1 MSGPRST
8 PGSGPGSTPGTVPL
22 TVLRGNP
29 TPEELAGLLV
39 VLAALRG
46 GPGELA
52 PPPGD
57 ERRWGRPAGWHRTPP
72 AEAPDAAGW
81 QRTGATNRERTKR

>member
-1 MSGPRST
+1 MSGPEAAE
-8 PGSGPGSTPGTVPL
+8 L

-46 GPGELA
+46 ARLEQDPLPVA
-52 PPPGD
+52 A
-57 ERRWGRPAGWHRTPP
+57 RRWGRPAGWHSALPQV
-72 AEAPDAAGW
+72 AAPDAAGW
-81 QRTGATNRERTKR
+81 QRTPAPTHERTAR

>member
-1 MSGPRST
+1 VSPSEPT
-8 PGSGPGSTPGTVPL
+8 PL

-46 GPGELA
+46 TSDEPESPA
-52 PPPGD
+52 T
-57 ERRWGRPAGWHRTPP
+57 ERRWGRPAGWHHPP
-72 AEAPDAAGW
+72 AAPPDAAGW
-81 QRTGATNRERTKR
+81 QRTPTHERTPR

>member
-1 MSGPRST
+1 MSA
-8 PGSGPGSTPGTVPL
+8 PGSVPL

-46 GPGELA
+46 CPGELA

-57 ERRWGRPAGWHRTPP
+57 ERRWARLEGWQRSLP

-81 QRTGATNRERTKR
+81 QRTPATTHERTTR